1 MAKPYLDVHVADH
14 CNLRCAGC
22 VHFSPLAEPR
32 FLDLGQYDQ
41 DLSALA
47 SIAGIEEYIHEL
59 SLMGGEPLLHPEL
72 PEVLRLSRALL
83 PKMGI
88 ALVSNGLLLK
98 RMGEEFWRAMRECD
112 VKLQLSPY
120 PLRVDYPALLELA
133 TSHGV
138 EAALTRDVTRT
149 REGKE
154 VFFRLSLDESGSQDP
169 VASHN
174 RCPFGGRTL
183 QMSEGRIWPCQVA
196 AHHGTL
202 NKRFGLDMRSQ
213 KEDSLAIADIDSTDQ
228 IEELRRHPHP
238 MCRYC
243 DMEHLSVAE
252 WRTSSFEAAEWL
264 KEKPEGEQIRQTS
277 ASRI

>member
-1 MAKPYLDVHVADH
+1 VADH

-22 VHFSPLAEPR
+22 IHFAPLAEPR
-32 FLDLGQYDQ
+32 FLDLGQYDR

-47 SIAGIEEYIHEL
+47 SIPGIEQYIYEL

-72 PEVLRLSRALL
+72 PAVLRLSRAHL
-83 PKMGI
+83 PKLRI

-98 RMGEEFWRAMRECD
+98 RMGDEFWRAMREYEIE
-112 VKLQLSPY
+112 LHLSPY
-120 PLRVDYPALLELA
+120 PIRIDYPALMELA
-133 TSHGV
+133 ASHGV
-138 EAALTRDVTRT
+138 EAILTGDVTYT
-149 REGKE
+149 QDEDSKE
-154 VFFRLSLDESGSQDP
+154 AFFRLALDESGSQDP
-169 VASHN
+169 VVAHN

-202 NKRFGLDMRSQ
+202 NKRFDLDMHSQ
-213 KEDSLAIADIDSTDQ
+213 PQDSLVIADITSTDQ

-243 DMEHLSVAE
+243 DMEHLSVAK
-252 WRTSSFEAAEWL
+252 WRRSSFEAGEWL
-264 KEKPEGEQIRQTS
+264 KGRC
-277 ASRI
+277 RG